1 VGITVRAGANHAILE
16 ANIAFHLRAG
26 ANAIAVWAPDDA
38 SNALE
43 VLQDLKVDERVR
55 RVPPEPTTAEVGTR
69 AAQELAVD
77 WLIQTD
83 SNEFWWPRGPSIP
96 DVLSVVPSGCN
107 AAQGITRTLLP
118 TADEGPFEDVFTMRL
133 SPRAPS
139 IDRRWRPT
147 RRFAVRSS
155 SLGVDTSD
163 LDPLWGY
170 YPFEVLVLAVDGSV
184 ERDIA
189 ASRRAE
195 ELDVL
200 VPDTRLSDVLGE
212 LRAAPAG
219 HRFSRAGPALELPP
233 VDPAEEAVFALE
245 AAVVDELELARARE
259 QLDALSGRLS
269 ELETSRLL
277 HAEARV
283 RRTIR
288 GIRRRLRRGS

>member
-1 VGITVRAGANHAILE
+1 VGITVRAGENSAILD

-26 ANAIAVWAPDDA
+26 AHAIAVWAPDDG
-38 SNALE
+38 SDALE
-43 VLQDLKVDERVR
+43 ILKELEVDARVR
-55 RVPPEPTTAEVGTR
+55 RVAPATTTAELATQ
-69 AAQELAVD
+69 AARELAVD

-83 SNEFWWPRGPSIP
+83 SNEFWWPRGSSIP
-96 DVLSVVPSGCN
+96 NVLSVVPSGCN

-118 TADEGPFEDVFTMRL
+118 TAGKGPFEDVFTMRL

-139 IDRRWRPT
+139 IDWRWRPT

-155 SLGVDTSD
+155 SLGVDPSD

-170 YPFEVLVLAVDGSV
+170 YPFEVLVLTAGGSV
-184 ERDIA
+184 ERDGA
-189 ASRRAE
+189 ASRRAG
-195 ELDVL
+195 ELEVL
-200 VPDTRLSDVLGE
+200 VPDTRLSAVLGK
-212 LRAAPAG
+212 LRADPTG
-219 HRFSRAGPALELPP
+219 HAFSRAGPALELPP

-269 ELETSRLL
+269 ELETSRVLR
-277 HAEARV
+277 AEARV

-288 GIRRRLRRGS
+288 GIRRQLGRSS